1 MRHTDI
7 KTKAIRVLKNAFA
20 PLEVERLPHISCLQN
35 NPKED
40 KVVLFGTVF
49 DTITVDHITKQYVEE
64 FLKKD
69 ILRSSLILTDM
80 IPQDITE
87 AMQKSEIN
95 FCDTAG
101 NIQICIAGIRLSNID
116 MEPAFVQSKST
127 TSINLNTFAAMKVI
141 FSLLR
146 YRDAIQW
153 PMRRLADAA
162 DVSLGSV
169 QRVIEALKKNAL
181 IFLTPN
187 GKFFKNKRK
196 LLEIWVKG
204 FNSIILP
211 KITLG
216 HAIFRNAY
224 ERVDWQKVALT
235 DGIMWGGEPA
245 AQLLDGYLIA
255 EDLSIFTSMDFRTT
269 AKTLNLIPTGS
280 TGYISIL
287 KKFWC
292 DDNDASYNEQK
303 NTVPVL
309 IVYAQLMGNFDSRC
323 RDAAERLLNSL
334 EDEELSE

>member
-7 KTKAIRVLKNAFA
+7 KTKAIKVLKNAFA
-20 PLEVERLPHISCLQN
+20 PLGVERLPHHSYLQN
-35 NPKED
+35 HPKED

-49 DTITVDHITKQYVEE
+49 DTITIDHITKQYVEE

-69 ILRSSLILTDM
+69 ILRSSLILTDV
-80 IPQDITE
+80 IPQDIAET
-87 AMQKSEIN
+87 MQKLEIN

-101 NIQICIAGIRLSNID
+101 NIQICIAGIRLSNI
-116 MEPAFVQSKST
+116 EPAFVQSKST
-127 TSINLNTFAAMKVI
+127 TPFNLNTLVALKVI
-141 FSLLR
+141 FALLR

-153 PMRRLADAA
+153 PMRRLAYAA

-196 LLEIWVKG
+196 LLEIWVNG

-216 HAIFRNAY
+216 HAVFRNTY
-224 ERVDWQKVALT
+224 EREDWQKVTLT
-235 DGIMWGGEPA
+235 DGFMWGGEPA
-245 AQLLDGYLIA
+245 AQLLDEYLIA

-269 AKTLNLIPTGS
+269 AKALNLIPTGS

-287 KKFWC
+287 KKFWR
-292 DDNDASYNEQK
+292 DDNNVSSKEQK

-323 RDAAERLLNSL
+323 RDAAERLLNYL

>member
-7 KTKAIRVLKNAFA
+7 KTKAIKALKNAFA
-20 PLEVERLPHISCLQN
+20 PLAEGRLPHLSCLQN
-35 NPKED
+35 HPEED
-40 KVVLFGTVF
+40 KVVLFGTAF
-49 DTITVDHITKQYVEE
+49 DTITVDRITKQYIEE
-64 FLKKD
+64 FFKND
-69 ILRSSLILTDM
+69 ILRSSLILTDV
-80 IPQDITE
+80 IPQDIAET
-87 AMQKSEIN
+87 MQKSEIN

-101 NIQICIAGIRLSNID
+101 NFQICIAGIRLSNI
-116 MEPAFVQSKST
+116 EPEFMQSKST
-127 TSINLNTFAAMKVI
+127 TSINLNTLATLKVI
-141 FSLLR
+141 FTLLR
-146 YRDAIQW
+146 YKHAIQW

-169 QRVIEALKKNAL
+169 QRVIETLKKHAL

-187 GKFFKNKRK
+187 GKFFKNKK
-196 LLEIWVKG
+196 ELLEIWVKG

-216 HAIFRNAY
+216 HAIFRNVF
-224 ERVDWQKVALT
+224 ERVGWQKVALT

-255 EDLSIFTSMDFRTT
+255 ADLSIFTSMDFRAT
-269 AKTLNLIPTGS
+269 AKTLNLVPTDS

-287 KKFWC
+287 KKFWR
-292 DDNDASYNEQK
+292 DDTNASSNEQK
-303 NTVPVL
+303 NTAPVL

-323 RDAAERLLNSL
+323 RDAAQRLLSTL